1 MGHLIVMETSHPIVK
16 RSKYIA
22 ITMVTGFLSLL
33 EHRKGLKAHY
43 SVSEDEDDDGFTAYN
58 YSIIVSQK
66 STHMAPY
73 MSDKEGMGAF

>member
-22 ITMVTGFLSLL
+22 ITMVTVFLSLL